1 MSDFKVLLVD
11 DEQAFLSTFLKR
23 LKKRNINVEAVTS
36 GEEALEYVQHNSPD
50 VIILDVKMPGMD
62 GITVLSK
69 IKQEFPLLEVILL
82 TGHANMEV
90 AAEGMELGAFDYI
103 LKPAS
108 LDELIFKIEDAYK
121 RKTLQEEKIHS
132 VKTHIHEQ
140 KKMEE

>member
-69 IKQEFPLLEVILL
+69 IKQKFPLLEVILL

-132 VKTHIHEQ
+132 VKTHIHEK